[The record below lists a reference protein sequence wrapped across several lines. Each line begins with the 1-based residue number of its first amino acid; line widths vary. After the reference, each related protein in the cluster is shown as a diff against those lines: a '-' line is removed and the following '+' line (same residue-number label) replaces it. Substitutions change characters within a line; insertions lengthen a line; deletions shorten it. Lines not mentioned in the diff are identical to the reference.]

1 MFLLSL
7 LTFWIIS
14 KVFKALSEG
23 HWTSVSSTH
32 EKKLDARFML
42 WETLILNW
50 AGKGA
55 KGLPRCRP
63 KFLPGSGS
71 SEAAP
76 ERSRC
81 GRRSEGSTLS
91 LHHLSFKWFLRWPFP
106 NPSHH
111 CYCIFAYSVF
121 SQFLHGESVVSGL

>member
-81 GRRSEGSTLS
+81 GRRSEGSIKFS
-91 LHHLSFKWFLRWPFP
+91 DFFNLHKK
-106 NPSHH
+106 
-111 CYCIFAYSVF
+111 SVF
-121 SQFLHGESVVSGL
+121 TNVTYRTP